1 MQCTSEPQELF
12 AFQISFKIDLLI
24 CVLLGRV
31 TFKKLPEMGHL
42 PNHHA
47 TLYVDIK
54 ITLH

>member
-47 TLYVDIK
+47 TQYADIK